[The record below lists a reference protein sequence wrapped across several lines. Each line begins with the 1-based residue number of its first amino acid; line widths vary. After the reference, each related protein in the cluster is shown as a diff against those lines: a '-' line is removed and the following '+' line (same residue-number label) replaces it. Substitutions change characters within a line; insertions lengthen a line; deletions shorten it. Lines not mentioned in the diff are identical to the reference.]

1 MIPTPTPEQSKDRH
15 QHFAIKTSNAR
26 RKTLSTRAILIGL
39 AINVLLAVFKLII
52 GRMSGSLA
60 ISADA
65 WNNVSDAASSM
76 VSLISIILSA
86 KPADEKHPFGHAR
99 FEYIASMVIAIAML
113 IVAFQFG
120 RTSIERIIS
129 PIDLTTDVWTFV
141 VLIASILLKILQFI
155 IYRKW
160 GRKIQSPI
168 LLASSKDS
176 IADVYITSG
185 VVASAILY
193 AAFGFNLDGPVGL
206 IISIAIGWSAIEI
219 ILNAATLLIG
229 SRPSK
234 ELTLF
239 LQEKILKSDPR
250 ILDMH
255 DLIVHDYGPGR
266 VFATAHVELDS
277 QELFPEVHLI
287 TDRIERKMKRDYGI
301 NLLLH
306 AEPSYPHDE
315 AYTELLGRLDNAA
328 KEIIPNAVVHS
339 LFLFK
344 SQDGKPIAAFDVDI
358 DDKTTI
364 DNKTFFSK
372 MQQKMVTCDPNLNLW
387 ITIDREYTSHLTEE
401 SPSSYF
407 TLNDDVSI

>member
-1 MIPTPTPEQSKDRH
+1 
-15 QHFAIKTSNAR
+15 
-26 RKTLSTRAILIGL
+26 
-39 AINVLLAVFKLII
+39 
-52 GRMSGSLA
+52 
-60 ISADA
+60 
-65 WNNVSDAASSM
+65 
-76 VSLISIILSA
+76 
-86 KPADEKHPFGHAR
+86 
-99 FEYIASMVIAIAML
+99 MVIAIAML

-234 ELTLF
+234 ELTMF
-239 LQEKILKSDPR
+239 LQEKILKSDPPYSR
-250 ILDMH
+250 
-255 DLIVHDYGPGR
+255 YAR
-266 VFATAHVELDS
+266 
-277 QELFPEVHLI
+277 
-287 TDRIERKMKRDYGI
+287 
-301 NLLLH
+301 
-306 AEPSYPHDE
+306 
-315 AYTELLGRLDNAA
+315 
-328 KEIIPNAVVHS
+328 
-339 LFLFK
+339 
-344 SQDGKPIAAFDVDI
+344 
-358 DDKTTI
+358 
-364 DNKTFFSK
+364 
-372 MQQKMVTCDPNLNLW
+372 
-387 ITIDREYTSHLTEE
+387 SHC
-401 SPSSYF
+401 S
-407 TLNDDVSI
+407 

>member
-1 MIPTPTPEQSKDRH
+1 MTSPQTSDQSNNRH
-15 QHFAIKTSNAR
+15 QHFVINTSNAR
-26 RKTLSTRAILIGL
+26 RKTLSTRVILVGL
-39 AINVLLAVFKLII
+39 SINVLLAIFKLIV
-52 GRMSGSLA
+52 GRLSGSLA

-65 WNNVSDAASSM
+65 WNNVSDAASSL

-86 KPADEKHPFGHAR
+86 KPADKKHPFGHAR
-99 FEYIASMVIAIAML
+99 FEYIASMVIAVAML
-113 IVAFQFG
+113 MVAFQFG

-129 PIDLTTDVWTFV
+129 PIDLTTDTWTFV
-141 VLIASILLKILQFI
+141 VLVASILLKILQYY
-155 IYRKW
+155 IYKKW

-176 IADVYITSG
+176 ISDVFITSG
-185 VVASAILY
+185 VVVSAILY
-193 AAFGFNLDGPVGL
+193 AVFGINLDGPVGL
-206 IISIAIGWSAIEI
+206 LISVTIGWSAIEI
-219 ILNAATLLIG
+219 IINAATLLIG

-239 LQEKILKSDPR
+239 LQEKILNSDPR
-250 ILDMH
+250 ILNMH

-277 QELFPEVHLI
+277 QERFPEVHLI

-306 AEPSYPHDE
+306 AEPAYPHDE
-315 AYTELLGRLDNAA
+315 TYTALLSRLDKAA
-328 KEIIPNAVVHS
+328 KEIAPNAVVHS

-358 DDKTTI
+358 DDKTTV
-364 DNKTFFSK
+364 DNETFFSQ
-372 MQQKMVTCDPNLNLW
+372 MQQKMVICDPDLSLW

-407 TLNDDVSI
+407 TLKDDE